1 MQHAKYSPSS
11 AHRWLICPES
21 ANYKS
26 ESTNAA
32 REGQLAHA
40 QAEQLLN
47 GEDVEEVLPFVQDYV
62 DYVNAIPLDSVFI
75 EQRLNIDEDNEIF
88 GTSDVVGFK
97 DTTCHVID
105 LKYGFMAVDVED
117 NPQLKLYAA
126 GVLNDFEFMDV
137 EKFVLHIYQPRAN
150 NIAQWEVSADEIR
163 AFLLFAKHQIGIGGY
178 RPSEDACRW
187 CPKRTRCP
195 HLENYIRSQF
205 NDTAEPDVEWVV
217 RNASM
222 IADWIKEVKRD
233 ACERLT
239 KGEHV
244 EGLKLIKGKKFKKW
258 ADPDKAPTR
267 TEILSPAQAKKE
279 GIEDLPEIVEYEGK
293 PQLVT
298 ADDKRPSIL
307 EGMFDALD

>member
-47 GEDVEEVLPFVQDYV
+47 GEKVEDVLPFVQDYV
-62 DYVNAIPLDSVFI
+62 DYVKAIPLDSVFI

-105 LKYGFMAVDVED
+105 LKYGFMSVDVED

-150 NIAQWEVSADEIR
+150 NIAQWEVSAEDIR
-163 AFLLFAKHQIGIGGY
+163 AFLLFAKHQIGIGGFLG
-178 RPSEDACRW
+178 D
-187 CPKRTRCP
+187 
-195 HLENYIRSQF
+195 ISQ
-205 NDTAEPDVEWVV
+205 T
-217 RNASM
+217 S
-222 IADWIKEVKRD
+222 
-233 ACERLT
+233 
-239 KGEHV
+239 
-244 EGLKLIKGKKFKKW
+244 
-258 ADPDKAPTR
+258 
-267 TEILSPAQAKKE
+267 LSCM
-279 GIEDLPEIVEYEGK
+279 IVEK
-293 PQLVT
+293 T
-298 ADDKRPSIL
+298 KR
-307 EGMFDALD
+307 